1 MKEVFVRSKGH
12 AAMFTS
18 DVPFAAISVSTHA
31 GEWPQISEENRVGL
45 LRLDFADKDMIKE
58 TTPEVIAKYNLF
70 RPDQAQQILDFIG
83 ENWDKVEAFL
93 VHCEAG
99 LSRSPAIA
107 AAITKIA
114 GGDDAYYFR
123 HYTPNRYVYRTILEA
138 KFGPMV
144 Q

>member
-12 AAMFTS
+12 AAMFES
-18 DVPFAAISVSTHA
+18 DVPFAAISVSTNA
-31 GEWPQISEENRVGL
+31 GEWPVISENNRVAL
-45 LRLDFADKDMIKE
+45 LQLSFADRDMVRE
-58 TTPEVIAKYNLF
+58 ATPEVIEKYDLF
-70 RPDQAQQILDFIG
+70 RPEQAKQILDFIG

-99 LSRSPAIA
+99 ISRSPAIA

-123 HYTPNRYVYRTILEA
+123 HYSPNRYVYKTLLEA
-138 KFGPMV
+138 HFGPMV